1 MKASKENFI
10 SANEILLD
18 IVKSALIVIITFV
31 LFCAIW
37 LLINDTIYFFQN
49 KAAEG
54 IGTVLGSLLII
65 WVLIELLE
73 AQVGF
78 LKGEKLNIGVFV
90 LVTMVAFIRKLLV
103 ASIKMEKTDDFL
115 FLLGTVFILSLVYLI
130 IRISG
135 KRQGQ

>member
-1 MKASKENFI
+1 MKTGKEKFI

-18 IVKSALIVIITFV
+18 IVKSSLIVIITFV

-37 LLINDTIYFFQN
+37 LLINDTINFFQN
-49 KAAEG
+49 RAAEG
-54 IGTVLGSLLII
+54 IGIVLGSLLII

-73 AQVGF
+73 TQVGF

-103 ASIKMEKTDDFL
+103 ASIKMEKTDDYL

-130 IRISG
+130 VRISE
-135 KRQGQ
+135 KK

>member
-73 AQVGF
+73 TQVGF

-90 LVTMVAFIRKLLV
+90 LVTLVAFIRKLLV
-103 ASIKMEKTDDFL
+103 ASIKMEKTDDYL

-130 IRISG
+130 IKISE
-135 KRQGQ
+135 KRLSQ